1 MPKLSI
7 IILSYNTRD
16 ITKQCLQTLIN
27 SLSLAKS
34 FESEII
40 VADNASSDG
49 TQAMLTDFKKNFTS
63 QNIILTTIFNEKN
76 EGFTRGNNQA
86 AKHAKGE
93 HLLFLNSDVMI
104 ETVDWEELI
113 KYFESDSSLAVLT
126 VKVMLENGGIDPA
139 SHRGFPTI
147 FRSFC
152 YYGGLEAITKPVPF
166 LNELFGGYHLTHHN
180 LSKSHEIDSPSGAFY
195 LVKKNIFEKAQGFDE
210 DFFMYGEDLDLSYR
224 IKEMDYKII
233 YYPEF
238 KVRHL
243 KYKSGLG
250 TADKAIHLRTRRH
263 FYDTMH
269 IFYEKHY
276 APKNPKLI
284 NQLIYFLI
292 ELKSKL

>member
-16 ITKQCLQTLIN
+16 ITKQCLQTLIK
-27 SLSLAKS
+27 SFSETKS
-34 FESEII
+34 FETEII

-49 TQAMLTDFKKNFTS
+49 TKEMLTDFKKTFKS
-63 QNIILTTIFNEKN
+63 QNITLTTIFNTRN

-86 AKHAKGE
+86 AKPAKGE

-104 ETVDWEELI
+104 ETVNWENLI
-113 KYFESDSSLAVLT
+113 KYFESDSGLAVLT
-126 VKVMLENGGIDPA
+126 VKVMLDGGQIDPA

-152 YYGGLEAITKPVPF
+152 YYSKLEAISKPVPY
-166 LNELFGGYHLTHHN
+166 LNKLFGGYHLTHLY

-195 LVKKNIFEKAQGFDE
+195 LVKKDIFQKAHGFDE
-210 DFFMYGEDLDLSYR
+210 DFFMYGEDLDLSFR
-224 IKEMDYKII
+224 IKEMGYKII

-238 KVRHL
+238 TVRHL
-243 KYKSGLG
+243 KYRSGLG
-250 TADKAIHLRTRRH
+250 TVDKKILMRTRRH
-263 FYDTMH
+263 FYDAMR

-276 APKNPKLI
+276 APNYPKI
-284 NQLIYFLI
+284 VNQMIYLLI